1 MLLEN
6 KTDRPFVQR
15 VYRNLRVEGSVS
27 NTVHANLHKIEAYA
41 CTPADTAESSFTDL
55 VISRDGSSVRFGE
68 LDHVTIKG
76 RVLVSKGPSVQFE
89 QDIGEDL
96 GVHLSTQDSAGV
108 TVYTEK
114 DYLHS
119 HRDKRGI
126 LILAPNFI
134 DPQGDVN
141 FAPATSISRPGYTK
155 IKPDRFGGLRNL
167 HVKGSLI
174 IDTFVCL
181 DQSIVPPIGGWYFG
195 DRQHEWY
202 RPPNGVIVPEKQ
214 TEFGVARAG
223 DLVISR
229 GNASV
234 LIRGDGSGFMTAG
247 FVALFY
253 LTVSYGGP
261 VDVDSRGRC
270 GNGAEVARK
279 IVIRGAGV
287 FNRVVV
293 KIATNVN
300 INSPT
305 RKGSVRAKG
314 STDGTR
320 CLRSRRT
327 PGFDY
332 DREYKMLKPK
342 VLFHTWVAIYGS
354 GIFDGTF
361 ALPKTGR
368 KLDYV
373 SKIKSNARFLEK
385 QRSRS

>member
-1 MLLEN
+1 MGRTLVEEDDLMIEGCLTTRKNPVDRTKSSSKGQGIFRDRSSVRSRKTSRENPGRRARTPVDRTKSSSKGPGVIRRRPSVPFRKRNPKRPHVVVYNNSVSVDMLLEN

-27 NTVHANLHKIEAYA
+27 NTVHANLRKIEAYA

-76 RVLVSKGPSVQFE
+76 RVLVSKGPSVQFD

-119 HRDKRGI
+119 HRNKRGV

-279 IVIRGAGV
+279 IVIV
-287 FNRVVV
+287 F
-293 KIATNVN
+293 
-300 INSPT
+300 
-305 RKGSVRAKG
+305 
-314 STDGTR
+314 
-320 CLRSRRT
+320 
-327 PGFDY
+327 
-332 DREYKMLKPK
+332 
-342 VLFHTWVAIYGS
+342 
-354 GIFDGTF
+354 
-361 ALPKTGR
+361 
-368 KLDYV
+368 
-373 SKIKSNARFLEK
+373 
-385 QRSRS
+385 Q